1 MLPTPNLFFQA
12 LVSIPSPLY
21 NCLPVTAS
29 VEVAEIS
36 PSPTL
41 TIFLFKVAEP
51 TETVLLP
58 PEVELSPKT
67 TDLVIP
73 APIATLLP
81 KIKLSSEPLA
91 ILFLLPIIYELLP
104 SFIYSCSSEKDVFPT
119 PKAPEELPVTAYLA
133 PKAELESPITLFI

>member
-51 TETVLLP
+51 TETVL
-58 PEVELSPKT
+58 EEETV
-67 TDLVIP
+67 
-73 APIATLLP
+73 
-81 KIKLSSEPLA
+81 
-91 ILFLLPIIYELLP
+91 ELLP
-104 SFIYSCSSEKDVFPT
+104 STTEF
-119 PKAPEELPVTAYLA
+119 
-133 PKAELESPITLFI
+133 